1 MKKIISILSF
11 CLLLLFYYSCSKS
24 NETTQ
29 QNPPPGNNP
38 PPGTCDTVNMQY
50 AAHIA
55 PLIQTNCFSCHST
68 ANMAISGISL
78 EGYANLKARVDDGRL
93 LGAIT
98 HAAGFSPMPKD
109 MAKLSDCNINR
120 IRGWINRGAPNN

>member
-1 MKKIISILSF
+1 M
-11 CLLLLFYYSCSKS
+11 FYYSCSKS

-38 PPGTCDTVNMQY
+38 PPATCDTVNMQY
-50 AAHIA
+50 AAHIV
-55 PLIQTNCFSCHST
+55 PLIQANCFSCHST

-78 EGYANLKARVDDGRL
+78 EGYTNLKARVDDGRL